1 MLKNI
6 FNKRTLTDLII
17 YLGIPLLIWNT
28 CRSPLGDYWAMLLST
43 VPGVIYTVF
52 TFIKEKQFS
61 ITGLFILS
69 TMIIGSILDIYSKTA
84 PQMLWNFVYLNFG
97 WTIFWCITMLARK
110 PMAMYFFIDYAFL
123 HGVPKD
129 HSRALYHTMPFFK
142 YFMLLTL
149 FLAGRDLFDAFLRIF
164 LINYFD
170 AEGVNNIGEAFNK
183 IKVVTQVSSIVTTVM
198 FVYGILWIVKK
209 IEQHVKQTSQE
220 INQK

>member
-28 CRSPLGDYWAMLLST
+28 GRSSLGDYWAMLLST
-43 VPGVIYTVF
+43 VPGVIYTLY

-69 TMIIGSILDIYSKTA
+69 TMIIGSIMDIYSKTA
-84 PQMLWNFVYLNFG
+84 QQMLWNYVYLNFG

-129 HSRALYHTMPFFK
+129 HSRALYHTKPFFR

-149 FLAGRDLFDAFLRIF
+149 FLAGRDLFDACMRIF
-164 LINYFD
+164 LINYLD
-170 AEGVNNIGEAFNK
+170 VEGINNIGEAFNK
-183 IKVVTQVSSIVTTVM
+183 IKVITQVWNLATTVM

-209 IEQHVKQTSQE
+209 IGQHSKNTEQENKQV
-220 INQK
+220 

>member
-6 FNKRTLTDLII
+6 INKRTLTDLII

-28 CRSPLGDYWAMLLST
+28 GRSALGDYWAMLLST
-43 VPGVIYTVF
+43 VPGVIYTVY

-61 ITGLFILS
+61 VTGLFILA
-69 TMIIGSILDIYSKTA
+69 TMIIGSIMDIYSKTA
-84 PQMLWNFVYLNFG
+84 QQMLWNYVYLNFG
-97 WTIFWCITMLARK
+97 FAIFWCLTMLARK

-129 HSRALYHTMPFFK
+129 HSRALYHSQPFFK

-149 FLAGRDLFDAFLRIF
+149 FLAGRDFFDACLRIF
-164 LINYFD
+164 LINFLD
-170 AEGVNNIGEAFNK
+170 AEGANNIGAAFNK
-183 IKVVTQVSSIVTTVM
+183 IKIITQIWSLAMTVI

-209 IEQHVKQTSQE
+209 IEQHSKETAKE
-220 INQK
+220 K